1 MATEGKKGLTVQIP
15 LDLHAE
21 VKQYVE
27 SNNMT
32 MAEFVALALHD
43 ELHPKYQEK
52 EENTMAN
59 MRTLAF
65 QVPEDLFQKIKDY
78 LRRNNMTQKEF
89 VISLIESEIERD
101 LTVRE
106 EQAAQ
111 ANPGDPEEEEIL
123 NVQNFDEIKSETTEG
138 RSEEDLVPE
147 GEKTAEIV
155 EDEEEANEVNEYEE
169 GVEAL
174 DEKADVE
181 EEAEDE
187 LLDENE
193 EEIEYETEDE
203 YLDENEKIEEP
214 DEDDELTEAE
224 TDELDE
230 DSEYDEG
237 EEENEGMSMAM

>member
-123 NVQNFDEIKSETTEG
+123 NVQNFDEIKSETTEDKN
-138 RSEEDLVPE
+138 EQDLVPE
-147 GEKTAEIV
+147 DEKTAEIV
-155 EDEEEANEVNEYEE
+155 EDVAEI
-169 GVEAL
+169 
-174 DEKADVE
+174 DEID
-181 EEAEDE
+181 
-187 LLDENE
+187 
-193 EEIEYETEDE
+193 ETEKEVDE
-203 YLDENEKIEEP
+203 I
-214 DEDDELTEAE
+214 TEAE
-224 TDELDE
+224 SNEFDE
-230 DSEYDEG
+230 DSEYDE
-237 EEENEGMSMAM
+237 EETEGMSMAM

>member
-111 ANPGDPEEEEIL
+111 ANPGDPEEE
-123 NVQNFDEIKSETTEG
+123 
-138 RSEEDLVPE
+138 
-147 GEKTAEIV
+147 
-155 EDEEEANEVNEYEE
+155 
-169 GVEAL
+169 
-174 DEKADVE
+174 
-181 EEAEDE
+181 AEDE

-193 EEIEYETEDE
+193 EEIEYETGDE

-237 EEENEGMSMAM
+237 EEETEGMSMAM